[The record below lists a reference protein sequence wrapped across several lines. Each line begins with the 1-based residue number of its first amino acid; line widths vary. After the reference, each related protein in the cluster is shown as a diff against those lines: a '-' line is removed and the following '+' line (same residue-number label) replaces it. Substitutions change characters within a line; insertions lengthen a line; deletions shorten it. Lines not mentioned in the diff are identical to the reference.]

1 MKAMHKIV
9 LALTA
14 FAAVGASAQTVYSG
28 QSDQERRDR
37 NREEALGHYRSGAS
51 TSTSSTAPMSTAE
64 RKERVRE
71 KTHEAAE
78 STRRGAHEVADTTR
92 RVTHKSANAVRRAG
106 HKTAVKA
113 RDITDRTNA
122 KFGTAPKGNANP
134 EGINPVSTSSAS
146 PTAPSNGITK

>member
-1 MKAMHKIV
+1 MKIMPKIV

-14 FAAVGASAQTVYSG
+14 FAAIGASAQTVYSG
-28 QSDQERRDR
+28 QSDQERRER
-37 NREEALGHYRSGAS
+37 NREEALSNYRTG
-51 TSTSSTAPMSTAE
+51 TSTTTTTTAPMTTAE

-78 STRRGAHEVADTTR
+78 STR

-113 RDITDRTNA
+113 RDITARTNA

-134 EGINPVSTSSAS
+134 EGINPVGTSSAS
-146 PTAPSNGITK
+146 PTAPSAGTTK